1 MINDTIIEDAL
12 NEYLNRENYDLVEVK
27 LSRWKNKFKLLVYVD
42 KDGGITIDDCVYL
55 SKGISELIVKEN
67 FFGDR
72 DYRLEV
78 SSPGIDRPLKTTR
91 DFKRNLGKL
100 IELEYMNAEK
110 KERVTG
116 EISEVTDDEVELTMD
131 TSTKNKYS
139 LAHIIRGKI
148 KLQW

>member
-1 MINDTIIEDAL
+1 MINDTIIEDEL